1 MGHPCHFIPLFIII
15 TVIILPVFYVN
26 IIISQNDGFQNKNE
40 TLRMQTNVKNLVIK
54 LYIIYEKVY
63 DVIINW
69 QKKLSFLKIY

>member
-15 TVIILPVFYVN
+15 ITVIILPFFFNVN
-26 IIISQNDGFQNKNE
+26 MFSHSYGFQNKNE
-40 TLRMQTNVKNLVIK
+40 TLRMQINVKNLVIK

-69 QKKLSFLKIY
+69 QKNIS

>member
-26 IIISQNDGFQNKNE
+26 TFSQNYGFQKKNE

-69 QKKLSFLKIY
+69 KKYLSFLKNY